1 MPGYDRP
8 LYILPFDH
16 RGSFQ
21 KQLFGIG
28 GTPTAEQTA
37 QISSYKRVIYEGF
50 LLALER
56 GAPPDRVGIL
66 VDEQFGAEIARDAK
80 RRGLTL
86 AMPAEKSGQDEFD
99 FEYGDAFG
107 EHIERF
113 APTFCKVL
121 VRYNVEGDRRLNAR
135 QAERLARLSSWLR
148 GRGWLFMFEL
158 LVPGEKAQLDRVG
171 GDKARFDRE
180 LRPELMAR
188 AIRELQ
194 TGNVEP
200 DVWKLEGIEDEEK
213 ARQVAGAARA
223 NGRDRV
229 GCIVLGRG
237 ENEQKVL
244 EWLRVARGVPGYI
257 GFAVGRTTFWDAL
270 VGLKESRHDREK
282 AASLVAENYLRW
294 IELFEQT
301 PTAVRG

>member
-8 LYILPFDH
+8 LYVLPFDH

-21 KQLFGIG
+21 KQLFGIS

-37 QISSYKRVIYEGF
+37 QIASYKRVIYEGF

-56 GAPPDRVGIL
+56 GAPRERVGIL
-66 VDEQFGAEIARDAK
+66 VDEQFGAEVARDAK
-80 RRGLTL
+80 RRGLIL

-107 EHIERF
+107 EHIDRF
-113 APTFCKVL
+113 DPTFCKVL
-121 VRYNVEGDRRLNAR
+121 VRYNVEGDRQLNAR
-135 QAERLARLSSWLR
+135 QAERLARLSAWLH
-148 GRGWLFMFEL
+148 GRERRFMFEL
-158 LVPGEKAQLDRVG
+158 LVPGEQAQLERVG

-180 LRPELMAR
+180 LRPTLMVR
-188 AIRELQ
+188 AIQELQ
-194 TGNVEP
+194 GRRVEP
-200 DVWKLEGIEDEEK
+200 DVWKIEGIEDEGK
-213 ARQVAGAARA
+213 ARTVAATARA

-244 EWLRVARGVPGYI
+244 EWLRVARGMPGYI

-270 VGLKESRHDREK
+270 VGLKEGRHDRGK
-282 AASLVAENYLRW
+282 AASMVADNYLRW
-294 IELFEQT
+294 IELFEQA